1 MEEEAEE
8 PVGGYNKRKELIQNQ
23 PYQQPPLYQ
32 PPVYAEKNYTTNAVW
47 VMLLYLVLYIPG
59 LIANVAY
66 LADALNTKQ
75 RVGHNPQGLGC
86 LQALLLLQVIPC
98 IIAVILIVSAA
109 ASH

>member
-1 MEEEAEE
+1 M
-8 PVGGYNKRKELIQNQ
+8 GL
-23 PYQQPPLYQ
+23 YQQPHYQ
-32 PPVYAEKNYTTNAVW
+32 PQPPPQQPLSTYQEKNYVTNAVV

>member
-1 MEEEAEE
+1 M
-8 PVGGYNKRKELIQNQ
+8 NQ